1 MNIKHICILF
11 GITVWA
17 NFAAAASTPEDCA
30 AITDDAKRLACYDQF
45 LKNQQKSAKPEQAT
59 QPEKPATPA
68 KPVLPKQAPEQAP
81 KPAPKPEVADKKGKL
96 DEFGSEQ
103 IKKEEETLN
112 KITATALGEFTEW
125 EKGLQVPLDN
135 GQIWEITDLR
145 PGYYKITNPTV
156 TIEKGFMGSYNM
168 NVKGRNKSYRVI
180 RVE

>member
-11 GITVWA
+11 GITAWA

-45 LKNQQKSAKPEQAT
+45 LKNRPAPAKPE
-59 QPEKPATPA
+59 PAAQPA
-68 KPVLPKQAPEQAP
+68 KPAEPAKPAMPEQAQ
-81 KPAPKPEVADKKGKL
+81 KPAPKAEVVSKKDKV
-96 DEFGSEQ
+96 DEFGSER
-103 IKKEEETLN
+103 IKEEEETLD
-112 KITATALGEFTEW
+112 KITATALGEFAEW
-125 EKGLQVPLDN
+125 EKGLKVQLDN
-135 GQIWEITDLR
+135 GQVWEITDLR
-145 PGYYKITNPTV
+145 PGYYKVTNPTV

>member
-11 GITVWA
+11 GITAWA

-45 LKNQQKSAKPEQAT
+45 LKNKATSQKQEPVA
-59 QPEKPATPA
+59 QPEKPVNPA
-68 KPVLPKQAPEQAP
+68 KPELPEQAQ
-81 KPAPKPEVADKKGKL
+81 KPETKSKAASKNDKVE
-96 DEFGSEQ
+96 EFGQER
-103 IKKEEETLN
+103 IKEVDTLD
-112 KITATALGEFTEW
+112 KITATALGEFADW
-125 EKGLQVPLDN
+125 EKGLQIQLDN
-135 GQIWEITDLR
+135 GQVWEITDLR